1 MIKETEKLKE
11 KETKNIAVPGETI
24 ISGEDYLP
32 GENTRKEGN
41 DVVAQKYGILEM
53 SGKIVKIIPLS
64 GVFIPR
70 RGNVVIG
77 QIVDISFN
85 GWMTDINTAYSS
97 FLPVTEVPRYLDK
110 NNLGEF
116 MDIGDFFNAKIKS
129 VKQKGIDLTFDGKG
143 LGKLEGGITMFIN
156 PNKVPRVIGKEGS
169 MINLIKNETGCR
181 VTVGQNG
188 IVWIKGD
195 SIENELLTKKTILLV
210 AEKSFMGG
218 LTDKI
223 KEFLDK
229 EKGK

>member
-229 EKGK
+229 